1 MKNENTTLAID
12 KEKMSIWLIDIL
24 PTAIGTGIV
33 TMYLARILLIQFL
46 DVWLERPY
54 MYFIGIISAIGVLVE
69 QKLKFIDHVVDKERE
84 EADAS
89 TDEIIQ
95 SVENMGASVKGFFKK
110 ESEVADKKT
119 KSSFNMKSFGET
131 ALLFGVLFAVIYGI
145 AALIC
150 WSAPCETA
158 LGFAIISTIV
168 LAIMAGKGVLDDK
181 PTDQPT
187 DNVEQDQPTDNQV
200 TINDTSSEEK

>member
-1 MKNENTTLAID
+1 MKNENTVTID
-12 KEKMSIWLIDIL
+12 KEKLSIWLIDIL
-24 PTAIGTGIV
+24 PTAISTGMIL
-33 TMYLARILLIQFL
+33 MYLARILLIQFL

-69 QKLKFIDHVVDKERE
+69 QKLKFIDHVVDKEIE

-95 SVENMGASVKGFFKK
+95 SVENMGASVKGFFNK
-110 ESEVADKKT
+110 ESEVADNKT

-168 LAIMAGKGVLDDK
+168 LAIMAGKGLFDDE

-187 DNVEQDQPTDNQV
+187 DNVEQDQPTTDNVEDNQV
-200 TINDTSSEEK
+200 SKEK

>member
-1 MKNENTTLAID
+1 MKNNTITIN
-12 KEKMSIWLIDIL
+12 KERMSIWLIDIL
-24 PTAIGTGIV
+24 PTAIGTGIIS
-33 TMYLARILLIQFL
+33 MYLARILLIQFL

-54 MYFIGIISAIGVLVE
+54 MYFIGIVGAIGVLVE

-95 SVENMGASVKGFFKK
+95 SVENIGVSVKGFFKK

-131 ALLFGVLFAVIYGI
+131 ALLIGVLFAVIYGI

-158 LGFAIISTIV
+158 LGFAILSTIV
-168 LAIMAGKGVLDDK
+168 LAIMAGKGLFDDE

-187 DNVEQDQPTDNQV
+187 DNVEQDQPTTDNAEDNQV
-200 TINDTSSEEK
+200 LEEK